1 MSDSASRNIV
11 LSAAFTVI
19 FLIAGAI
26 AIYIYLEETPGQ
38 GEPDAGYGESAMID
52 APDEGTDVVSR

>member
-1 MSDSASRNIV
+1 MSDSSRNIV

-26 AIYIYLEETPGQ
+26 AIYIYLEETPGA
-38 GEPDAGYGESAMID
+38 GEPGAGDGDSAMID
-52 APDEGTDVVSR
+52 APATTASFSTTA